1 MHHDRRPDDPRIG
14 RAQLR
19 RLPVLRQA
27 TAAAI
32 AATTFAAAATAA
44 TLPDNRQPETV
55 RRRQA
60 DPRPGV
66 QPDRRAA
73 PRVPDT
79 GDHQTRQRVSVSI
92 QWSVVTPSSRGVI
105 LFP

>member
-1 MHHDRRPDDPRIG
+1 MRLDRRPDDTRVD

-27 TAAAI
+27 AI
-32 AATTFAAAATAA
+32 AAVAAATLAAAAAA
-44 TLPDNRQPETV
+44 TLPDDRQSETV

-60 DPRPGV
+60 DPRSGV
-66 QPDRRAA
+66 QPDRRVA

-79 GDHQTRQRVSVSI
+79 GDHQARQRVSVSI
-92 QWSVVTPSSRGVI
+92 
-105 LFP
+105 